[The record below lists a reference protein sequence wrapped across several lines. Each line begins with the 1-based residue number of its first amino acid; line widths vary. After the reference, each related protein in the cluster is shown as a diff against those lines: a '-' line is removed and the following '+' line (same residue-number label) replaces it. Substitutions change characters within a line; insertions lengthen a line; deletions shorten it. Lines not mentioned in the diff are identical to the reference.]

1 MRATFTLL
9 AVVFQFLVLVYMAGN
24 REYILN
30 FGELVYLRTAPIDP
44 RDVFRGDFV
53 RLDFELSSVDRSVG
67 EFSSSALKKGQKVY
81 AVLNPIAGDLY
92 GLTKLTD
99 KEPGQGLVMRGRVR
113 YGYVSNTVHVKY
125 GIEQL
130 FVEQGAGLDI
140 EKRRG
145 NRQSL
150 QIPMEVAVA
159 LSANGTAVVK
169 DFRWSKLGMQL
180 EVIRQPAP
188 RDRNVDP
195 DEVEGPLSPKLKLTL
210 KNGSDSAFGLVNPG
224 DNCGFELVPV
234 LGSPNEFESADQSC
248 VNVVGIDDDVV
259 LLAPEEELIIE
270 VDLSETRWH
279 VRLGDEVDEMGR
291 LSDWDRFRLV
301 YRSPGPGVIG
311 KLSDGER
318 VWVGYLPSRAFR
330 ASGQID

>member
-1 MRATFTLL
+1 
-9 AVVFQFLVLVYMAGN
+9 MAGN

-195 DEVEGPLSPKLKLTL
+195 DEVEGPLSPKGFDR
-210 KNGSDSAFGLVNPG
+210 NYVVN
-224 DNCGFELVPV
+224 FE
-234 LGSPNEFESADQSC
+234 G
-248 VNVVGIDDDVV
+248 
-259 LLAPEEELIIE
+259 
-270 VDLSETRWH
+270 
-279 VRLGDEVDEMGR
+279 
-291 LSDWDRFRLV
+291 
-301 YRSPGPGVIG
+301 
-311 KLSDGER
+311 
-318 VWVGYLPSRAFR
+318 
-330 ASGQID
+330 